1 MIDFGKLLE
10 DSDEEV
16 PIHPK
21 EIFDTSIRDPKFSYL
36 RGDQQEILSKWF
48 DRRDTDDDLIIK
60 MNTGAG
66 KTTVGLLLLQSSL
79 NEGFGP
85 ALYLCLDNQ
94 LVDQVIEDGSKLGI
108 RCVAFGADN
117 SIPIDFIN
125 NNAVLVT
132 TFQKLFNAKSV
143 FGIQGD
149 VTRMVTNV
157 GSIVVDDAHAAL
169 SKAREVFTLSFKST
183 HSLYREL
190 AGMFMESLKA
200 QSLGTATDIIEGSDK
215 FSILM
220 VPYWSWI
227 EKVEVVTQKISVYA
241 RDHNDDQ
248 ELKFKWAIVRDF
260 LKHYHML
267 ISADK
272 IEITPKCLPIQKIP
286 SFKNAKRR
294 VFMSATLNDDS
305 ALIKDMQVSKNAVL
319 SPLSPESASDIGERM
334 ILSPFLIDSSL
345 NTAKIAETLA
355 ENKDLN
361 VVSLVAS
368 DKKAK
373 LWENNN
379 FKKPIPDKIK
389 TVLGKLSSSV
399 GNHVVLSNRY
409 DGVDLPDD
417 MCRILII
424 HDLPNATTLL
434 EQFSLYA
441 RPESKMLKIAQAQK
455 IEQGLGRAVR
465 SVNDY
470 CVVLLCGSDLVSF
483 VSTNEFDRLV
493 SPQTVAQIKLGAQI
507 VGLIKQETA
516 ESPIKV
522 LLSTIS
528 RSIARDEK
536 WVKLHKQKIAK
547 SNKPYVYVQYVDSA
561 VVERQAFDLAC
572 SGQLTQAGEALI
584 QFINQNSQ
592 IDDTDKSWFMQLA
605 ASYLYEDN
613 RERAMEVQLS
623 SHRINTFLLKPPAG
637 IQYSKITSRNTVQA
651 VKIKEFISGFN
662 EPNGIILH
670 VSNLLDKIAFAPGTS
685 KQFENA
691 FAELGRLLGF
701 ESQEPEREFGVGSD
715 VLWNLYEDDYL
726 IIEAKNEVEI
736 SRTEIY
742 KSESEQISNSM
753 NWFSDTYVGMNGTP
767 VLVHPSNKTHREA
780 FAPSGT
786 VVLLPQGLM
795 SLTENVKAF
804 FRDIAGN
811 QPQHLTVAEIA
822 NKLTQYKMNKR
833 FIYSYLTSVE

>member
-10 DSDEEV
+10 DSEEEA

-21 EIFDTSIRDPKFSYL
+21 EIFDTLIRDPKFSYL
-36 RGDQQEILSKWF
+36 RGDQQEILLKWF
-48 DRRDTDDDLIIK
+48 DRRDDDDLIVK

-79 NEGFGP
+79 NEGCGP

-94 LVDQVIEDGSKLGI
+94 LVDQVIEDGSKLGV
-108 RCVAFGADN
+108 RCVTFEADN

-125 NNAVLVT
+125 GNAVLVT

-149 VTRMVTNV
+149 VTKVVTNV

-183 HSLYREL
+183 HSLYKEL

-200 QSLGTATDIIEGSDK
+200 QSLGTATDIVEGSDK

-220 VPYWSWI
+220 VPYWAWI

-241 RDHNDDQ
+241 RDNNNDQ
-248 ELKFKWAIVRDF
+248 ELVFKWAIVRDF

-267 ISADK
+267 VSADR

-286 SFKNAKRR
+286 SFKKAKRR
-294 VFMSATLNDDS
+294 IFMSATLNDDS
-305 ALIKDMQVSKNAVL
+305 ALIKDMQVSKEAVL

-345 NTAKIAETLA
+345 NTVNIAETLSKI
-355 ENKDLN
+355 NSLN
-361 VVSLVAS
+361 IVSLVAS
-368 DKKAK
+368 DNKAK
-373 LWENNN
+373 LWERNV
-379 FKKPIPDKIK
+379 FKRPQPHEIK
-389 TVLGKLSSSV
+389 NVLGKLRSSV
-399 GNHVVLSNRY
+399 GNKVVLSNRY
-409 DGVDLPDD
+409 DGVDLPDE

-434 EQFSLYA
+434 EQFCLYA
-441 RPESKMLKIAQAQK
+441 RPESKMLKVAQAQK

-483 VSTNEFDRLV
+483 VSTNEFDTLV
-493 SPQTVAQIKLGAQI
+493 SPQTVAQIKLGTQV

-516 ESPIKV
+516 ETPIQV
-522 LLSTIS
+522 LLSTIT

-547 SNKPYVYVQYVDSA
+547 SNKPFVYVQYVDSS

-572 SGQLTQAGEALI
+572 SGQLTQAGETLL
-584 QFINQNSQ
+584 QFINQNPQ
-592 IDDTDKSWFMQLA
+592 LEDTDKSWFMQLA

-613 RERAMEVQLS
+613 RARAMEIQLS
-623 SHRINTFLLKPPAG
+623 SHKINTFLLKPPAG
-637 IQYSKITSRNTVQA
+637 IQYSKINARNTIQA
-651 VKIKEFISGFN
+651 AKVKEFISRFS
-662 EPNGIILH
+662 ESNGIILH

-691 FAELGRLLGF
+691 FAEMGRLLGF
-701 ESQEPEREFGVGSD
+701 ESQEPEREFGVGCD
-715 VLWNLYEDDYL
+715 VLWNLYDDDYL

-753 NWFSDTYVGMNGTP
+753 NWFNDTYAGMKGTP

-780 FAPSGT
+780 FAPKGT

-804 FRDIAGN
+804 FRDIASN
-811 QPQHLTVAEIA
+811 QPQHLTISEIA
-822 NKLTQYKMNKR
+822 AKLTEYKLNKR
-833 FIYSYLTSVE
+833 LIYNYLISVE